1 MEIRLE
7 QLVVRL
13 EQKDDYREVENL
25 TREAFWDVYR
35 PGCSEHLVLHKLR
48 NAKSFISDLD
58 YVFVVDK
65 KIIANIVYT
74 KMFNEKGEML
84 NDEIAFGPISVHP
97 EYQKRGIGKKIIEI
111 SINRAKELGYKAVL
125 ITGNDKFY
133 NPLGFEGAYKYGV
146 TLPGMS
152 VEDKAEFF
160 MAMELEKGYLSK
172 HSGVY
177 NFDSLFNVTD
187 EELEKF
193 ELEFPKKE
201 KREPRD
207 TDL

>member
-13 EQKDDYREVENL
+13 EQKDDYKKVENL

-65 KIIANIVYT
+65 KIVANIVYT
-74 KMFNEKGEML
+74 KMFDEKGEML
-84 NDEIAFGPISVHP
+84 NDVIAFGPISVDP

-133 NPLGFEGAYKYGV
+133 NPLGFEGAYNYGV

-177 NFDSLFNVTD
+177 NFDPLFNVTD

>member
-1 MEIRLE
+1 MEIKVDKLI
-7 QLVVRL
+7 VRL
-13 EQKDDYREVENL
+13 EQKDDYKEVENL

-35 PGCSEHLVLHKLR
+35 PGCTEHLVLHKLR
-48 NAKSFISDLD
+48 GSKSFISDLD
-58 YVFVVDK
+58 YVFVMDD

-84 NDEIAFGPISVHP
+84 DDVIAFGPVSVHP
-97 EYQKRGIGKKIIEI
+97 ECQKRGIGKSIIQI
-111 SINRAKELGYKAVL
+111 SIEVAKELGYKAIL

-133 NPLGFEGAYKYGV
+133 NRLGFQGAYKYGV

-160 MAMELEKGYLSK
+160 MAMELEEGYLSK

-177 NFDSLFNVTD
+177 DFDPLFNVTD

-193 ELEFPKKE
+193 ELEFPKKS
-201 KREPRD
+201 KREPRE

>member
-84 NDEIAFGPISVHP
+84 
-97 EYQKRGIGKKIIEI
+97 
-111 SINRAKELGYKAVL
+111 NRAKELGYKAVL

>member
-7 QLVVRL
+7 ELVVRL

-74 KMFNEKGEML
+74 KMFNEKGECLM
-84 NDEIAFGPISVHP
+84 
-97 EYQKRGIGKKIIEI
+97 
-111 SINRAKELGYKAVL
+111 
-125 ITGNDKFY
+125 
-133 NPLGFEGAYKYGV
+133 
-146 TLPGMS
+146 M
-152 VEDKAEFF
+152 
-160 MAMELEKGYLSK
+160 
-172 HSGVY
+172 
-177 NFDSLFNVTD
+177 
-187 EELEKF
+187 
-193 ELEFPKKE
+193 
-201 KREPRD
+201 
-207 TDL
+207 